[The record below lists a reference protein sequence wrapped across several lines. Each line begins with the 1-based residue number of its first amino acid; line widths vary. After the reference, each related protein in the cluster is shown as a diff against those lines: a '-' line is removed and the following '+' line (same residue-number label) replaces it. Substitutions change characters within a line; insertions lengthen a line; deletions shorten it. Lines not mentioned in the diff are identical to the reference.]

1 MIAAVND
8 VAPSM
13 AISAACRALRL
24 PRATYYRRKKPK
36 PAPLAR
42 RQNPSLSTV
51 ERQAV
56 LELLHQPRFV
66 DLAPAQVY
74 AVLLD
79 EGRHHCS
86 ERTMYRILAA
96 NRETRE
102 RRDQLRAS
110 AYSKPHVVA
119 KGPNELWSWT
129 SPSCWGRASGPSSSL
144 RRDRRLQSLTVVGWM
159 VAHRELSLLAQRLL
173 ADCSRR
179 QRIQSGQLTVHADRG
194 TSMMSKPVALC
205 SLTSASPS
213 RTHDRSLQRQPLL
226 RGPVQDAQVS
236 PELPIPIRFN
246 RRRTRSLR
254 RFRPVQRR
262 ASSCRHRPAHAE
274 RRSSRPRRPTPRPS
288 LRRAARRF
296 RSTPRAISRTASP
309 NPNNRRT
316 KSGSTSQVFYSNPA
330 FNLSHPRWQL
340 PEQDCAGVC
349 SSNVNPNMQRWGSE
363 RWQPG
368 KASRNPRCSPP
379 ACASFAERYSDGR
392 SLAKR
397 ATSHQHG
404 YESTHGAEGEGQVGP
419 CWRVCKFLRVA
430 QDACRIP
437 AFEAYLREHRTFG

>member
-42 RQNPSLSTV
+42 RQNRALSTV

-102 RRDQLRAS
+102 RRDQLRHP

-119 KGPNELWSWT
+119 KGPNELWSWDIT
-129 SPSCWGRASGPSSSL
+129 KLLGPRKWTFFHLYVVIDVFS
-144 RRDRRLQSLTVVGWM
+144 RYVVGWM

-194 TSMMSKPVALC
+194 TSMMSKPVALLLADLGVTK
-205 SLTSASPS
+205 SHSRPKVSNDNPFSEAQFKTLKYRPNFPS
-213 RTHDRSLQRQPLL
+213 RFGSIEDARAHCVDFFAWYNEEHHHAGIGLLTPSDVHHGLVDQRLAHRSVALHAAFDRHPERFPHGKPKPQQPPHEVWINKPGFLQ
-226 RGPVQDAQVS
+226 
-236 PELPIPIRFN
+236 
-246 RRRTRSLR
+246 
-254 RFRPVQRR
+254 
-262 ASSCRHRPAHAE
+262 
-274 RRSSRPRRPTPRPS
+274 
-288 LRRAARRF
+288 
-296 RSTPRAISRTASP
+296 
-309 NPNNRRT
+309 
-316 KSGSTSQVFYSNPA
+316 
-330 FNLSHPRWQL
+330 
-340 PEQDCAGVC
+340 
-349 SSNVNPNMQRWGSE
+349 
-363 RWQPG
+363 
-368 KASRNPRCSPP
+368 
-379 ACASFAERYSDGR
+379 
-392 SLAKR
+392 
-397 ATSHQHG
+397 
-404 YESTHGAEGEGQVGP
+404 
-419 CWRVCKFLRVA
+419 
-430 QDACRIP
+430 
-437 AFEAYLREHRTFG
+437 